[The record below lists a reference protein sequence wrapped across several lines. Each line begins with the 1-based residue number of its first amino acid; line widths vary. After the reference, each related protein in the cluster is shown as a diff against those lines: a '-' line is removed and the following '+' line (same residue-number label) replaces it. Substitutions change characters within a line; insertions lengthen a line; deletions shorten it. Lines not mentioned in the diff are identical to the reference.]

1 MIGTYYYNM
10 WTDTFGNG
18 LGTATRA
25 GAALGGGWG
34 GAENSWSRPVI
45 ENGLLIG
52 ILFIAWKIWVT
63 KDLLITCINAVKAGH
78 YLAIFLFGAAAP
90 VLVFGLLGQPTSL
103 GLLHSALAMSGC
115 L

>member
-1 MIGTYYYNM
+1 M
-10 WTDTFGNG
+10 WTATCGNG

-52 ILFIAWKIWVT
+52 ILFIAWKI
-63 KDLLITCINAVKAGH
+63 
-78 YLAIFLFGAAAP
+78 FF
-90 VLVFGLLGQPTSL
+90 SR
-103 GLLHSALAMSGC
+103 
-115 L
+115 